1 MDSMST
7 LLLFSV
13 TNKEHVEMFPS
24 TSTNPDPNF
33 FLVNFNYQI
42 LLIYGFPG
50 NSEIDT
56 IEIEFRL
63 IYSGNLATLGARER
77 KEDSRNRE
85 RKSGRKE
92 KVNGNSYHIVMIYH
106 SDVGAGVT
114 AGADLGRQM
123 SQLPPVVELVQACL
137 DDQWWPLTQIGFLG
151 RRILGGLHVLT
162 FLLLL
167 GLRRG

>member
-1 MDSMST
+1 MPT

-63 IYSGNLATLGARER
+63 IYSGNLATLESEKKTREI
-77 KEDSRNRE
+77 E
-85 RKSGRKE
+85 KE
-92 KVNGNSYHIVMIYH
+92 K
-106 SDVGAGVT
+106 A
-114 AGADLGRQM
+114 
-123 SQLPPVVELVQACL
+123 VEK
-137 DDQWWPLTQIGFLG
+137 
-151 RRILGGLHVLT
+151 RRLMGTRTISS
-162 FLLLL
+162 
-167 GLRRG
+167 

>member
-1 MDSMST
+1 MST

-42 LLIYGFPG
+42 LLIHGFPV
-50 NSEIDT
+50 NSDRYNWNRIT
-56 IEIEFRL
+56 
-63 IYSGNLATLGARER
+63 YSGNLATLGARER

-167 GLRRG
+167 GLRRGWTLIPV